1 MRLGRRHVC
10 AAAVA
15 LFLVGCSG
23 EKEPDEAAIREAI
36 MRLHDDWATQR
47 RKDQQAQ
54 TPELFRRLPNVNLA
68 FEADLA
74 LRITSVRKIDCKRP
88 SGGEVGYVCRA
99 VVGASIAGRAPVLQN
114 IQGRFMQGGSSW
126 VVRDVVVLDPAG

>member
-1 MRLGRRHVC
+1 MQAERRRVLG
-10 AAAVA
+10 AALA
-15 LFLVGCSG
+15 LFAAGCSA

-36 MRLHDDWATQR
+36 ERLHQDWATQR

-54 TPELFRRLPNVNLA
+54 TPDLFRRLPNVNLA

-88 SGGEVGYVCRA
+88 PGGELGHVCRA
-99 VVGASIAGRAPVLQN
+99 VVGASVAGRAPVLQN
-114 IQGRFMQGGSSW
+114 IQGRFVRGVNGW
-126 VVRDVVVLDPAG
+126 TARDVIVLDPAG